1 MLEEFLFYIVKAA
14 SIRAEND
21 DIEWTCLAW
30 GKLKENSMIEIRIF
44 GKIKENYKAL
54 FENYGDLIKGL
65 LIINLEII
73 EN

>member
-30 GKLKENSMIEIRIF
+30 GTLKENSIIEIIMEKYMRIKRPCF
-44 GKIKENYKAL
+44 K
-54 FENYGDLIKGL
+54 
-65 LIINLEII
+65 II
-73 EN
+73 EI